1 MPICGWRRS
10 SVTPLS
16 GYRPLFP
23 PLDTRAPLSP
33 VAYSHFRVTVGGRSY
48 SVLSRVC
55 AAGLDYSERTNTFAH
70 HVILDGE
77 ELPRGGPAW
86 LLRQPGFM
94 VNTWDG
100 DVRFLSAG
108 RIPPRGEAPPAPC
121 RAWQQ

>member
-1 MPICGWRRS
+1 MSHELMYTSAPKGLFPGARGFCTVAATRGLAPPL
-10 SVTPLS
+10 VEKLEALS

-23 PLDTRAPLSP
+23 PLDTRAPLNP

-86 LLRQPGFM
+86 LL
-94 VNTWDG
+94 
-100 DVRFLSAG
+100 
-108 RIPPRGEAPPAPC
+108 
-121 RAWQQ
+121 